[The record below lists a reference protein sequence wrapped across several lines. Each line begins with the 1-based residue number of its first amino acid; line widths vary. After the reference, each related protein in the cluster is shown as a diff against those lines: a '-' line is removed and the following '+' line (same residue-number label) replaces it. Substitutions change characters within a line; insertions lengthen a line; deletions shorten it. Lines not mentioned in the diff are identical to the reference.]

1 MNMKQNR
8 STIRNKIKKLSQIAP
23 DLKKGRSFSI
33 TRLTT
38 IKSLCEDVAG
48 AEQFASH
55 FAKLAQKKLEKKIA
69 SQKEPRNELLE
80 FKKVVEKAVVQLE
93 MFLKN
98 RTNESE
104 SQLLR
109 LLLDIENLQSNYEKQ
124 KWGLVR
130 FISSSDTLVVEY
142 ALRCVLAT
150 QEKPY
155 WAYLLAREYTE
166 KYDSKYGTGLLPE
179 SAPMVEEIAEFWC
192 NYYFEKTL
200 KEAFGK

>member
-1 MNMKQNR
+1 MIPNR
-8 STIRNKIKKLSQIAP
+8 STIRNKIKKLAKITP
-23 DLKKGRSFSI
+23 DLRKGRSFSI

-48 AEQFASH
+48 AELFALH
-55 FAKLAQKKLEKKIA
+55 FAKLAQKKLEMKIA
-69 SQKEPRNELLE
+69 SQKEARNELLE
-80 FKKVVEKAVVQLE
+80 FKIGVGKAVVQLE
-93 MFLKN
+93 KFLKN
-98 RTNESE
+98 RSNESE
-104 SQLLR
+104 SQLRR
-109 LLLDIENLQSNYEKQ
+109 LLLDVQNLQDKYEKQ

-130 FISSSDTLVVEY
+130 FISSTDTLVVEY

-150 QEKPY
+150 HEQPY

-192 NYYFEKTL
+192 NHYFDKTL